1 MLATESKSFDKKPS
15 YRKASLHSSFSRKIE
30 KSIDEGNQK
39 LVVRLKKAS
48 STYSQK
54 VMNKSLKSYQKRK
67 YNLAT

>member
-1 MLATESKSFDKKPS
+1 MLATESKSFEKKPS
-15 YRKASLHSSFSRKIE
+15 YRKESLRSSFSRKIE
-30 KSIDEGNQK
+30 RSIDEGNQK